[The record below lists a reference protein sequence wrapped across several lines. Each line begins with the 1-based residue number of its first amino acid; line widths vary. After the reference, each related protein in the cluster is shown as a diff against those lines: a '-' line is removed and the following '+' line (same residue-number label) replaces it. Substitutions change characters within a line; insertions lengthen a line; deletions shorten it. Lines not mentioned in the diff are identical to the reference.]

1 MKTNIFL
8 ASLLVFGGLSLTSC
22 EDFLTEN
29 DPNHIVAE
37 NFFSTENDVER
48 AVNGAYLALRSGSCM
63 GEGSTAYTEERSDN
77 AGRWDNQS
85 AAGEPFQFTDF
96 SLLAS
101 NTYLQSH
108 WNAMFETVNNSNFA
122 IKGAEE
128 ITFDDESSRN
138 NYIAEARFVRALAYF
153 DIVRKWGD
161 APLVTEYL
169 STPAEIEAHT
179 YREDKANIYNLI
191 VDDLKFGLENSTL
204 PDHQSES
211 GKGHASKAAMAGL
224 LGKVYLTMAH
234 VLDDGNRTT
243 YLENAKTYLDQCYGM
258 KTFDRLS
265 EISFDPED
273 SNGVFNVNNK
283 STCPEIL
290 FQIVYRQ
297 GDRDYHSSIA
307 ADTQPGGETTN
318 SLYASRG
325 VPMLKVTPDLVKEY
339 ETVENG
345 FGWTDPRQ
353 NWSVGHSETQNCYY
367 VTKFRDRSEAAGTLG
382 YGGNDW
388 IILRYADVILMLAE
402 VNEAL
407 GDENTAISYL
417 NEVRERAGIPEYSVA
432 QNDAAYRAKFPTLK
446 LAILHERRIELAF
459 ENQRWYDLLRFFTP
473 SELVTYMHS
482 KSQADYNESNLQ
494 NFTETDIYYPIPYDE
509 WLLNPEGMYQNEGY

>member
-1 MKTNIFL
+1 MKTNIYL
-8 ASLLVFGGLSLTSC
+8 ASLLAAGVLSLTSC

-37 NFFSTENDVER
+37 HFFSTENDVER
-48 AVNGAYLALRSGSCM
+48 AVNGAYMALRSGSCM
-63 GEGSTAYTEERSDN
+63 GEGSTLYTEERSDN

-85 AAGEPFQFTDF
+85 SAGEPFQFTDF

-101 NTYLQSH
+101 NTYLKGH
-108 WNAMFETVNNSNFA
+108 WTAMFETINNANFA

-128 ITFDDESSRN
+128 ITYAVEADRN
-138 NYIAEARFVRALAYF
+138 NDIAEARFVRALVYF

-169 STPAEIEAHT
+169 STPDQIEAHT
-179 YREDKANIYNLI
+179 YREDKALIYDQI
-191 VDDLKFGLENSTL
+191 VQDLKFGLEQSTL
-204 PDHQSES
+204 PNHQDEG
-211 GKGHASKAAMAGL
+211 GKGRANKAAMAGL

-234 VLDDGNRTT
+234 VLDDGKETE
-243 YLENAKTYLDQCYGM
+243 YLNSAKTYLEQCYGM
-258 KTFDRLS
+258 KTFGRLN
-265 EISFDPED
+265 EISFDPD
-273 SNGVFNVNNK
+273 ASNGVFNVGNK
-283 STCPEIL
+283 SACPEIL

-318 SLYASRG
+318 SLYATQG
-325 VPMLKVTPDLVKEY
+325 VPSLRVTPDLVKEY
-339 ETVENG
+339 ETSDNG
-345 FGWTDPRQ
+345 FAWTDSRYDC
-353 NWSVGHSETQNCYY
+353 SVGYSTNQNCYY
-367 VTKFRDRSEAAGTLG
+367 VKKYRDKSEAAGTLG

-407 GDENTAISYL
+407 GNDNDAIDYL
-417 NEVRERAGIPEYSVA
+417 NEVRERAGVPDYETAMLNSAYSSKYS
-432 QNDAAYRAKFPTLK
+432 DLK
-446 LAILHERRIELAF
+446 TAILHERRVELAF
-459 ENQRWYDLLRFFTP
+459 ENQRWYDLLRFFMP
-473 SELVTYMHS
+473 SELVDYMHS
-482 KSQADYNESNLQ
+482 KDQEDYNISNLQ

>member
-1 MKTNIFL
+1 MKTNIYL
-8 ASLLVFGGLSLTSC
+8 ASLLAAGALSLSSC

-48 AVNGAYLALRSGSCM
+48 AVNGAYMSLRSGYCM

-85 AAGEPFQFTDF
+85 SSGEPFQFTDF

-101 NTYLQSH
+101 NTYLKSH
-108 WNAMFETVNNSNFA
+108 WTAMFEAVNNANFA

-128 ITFDDESSRN
+128 ITYEVEADRN
-138 NYIAEARFVRALAYF
+138 NDIAEARFVRALVYF

-169 STPAEIEAHT
+169 STPDQIEAHT
-179 YREDKANIYNLI
+179 YREDKALVYDQI
-191 VDDLKFGLENSTL
+191 VQDLKFGLEQSTL
-204 PDHQSES
+204 PDHQDEG
-211 GKGHASKAAMAGL
+211 GKGRANKAAMAGL

-234 VLDDGNRTT
+234 VLDDGKETE
-243 YLENAKTYLDQCYGM
+243 YLNSAKTYLEQCYDM
-258 KTFDRLS
+258 KDFGSLS
-265 EISFDPED
+265 EVSFDPEA

-283 STCPEIL
+283 SACPEIL

-297 GDRDYHSSIA
+297 GDLDYHSSIA
-307 ADTQPGGETTN
+307 ANTQPGGASTN
-318 SLYASRG
+318 SQYPSQGIPSLA
-325 VPMLKVTPDLVKEY
+325 VTPDLVKEY

-345 FGWTDPRQ
+345 FGWDDPRRGY
-353 NWSVGHSETQNCYY
+353 SVGFSTDQNCYY
-367 VTKFRDRSEAAGTLG
+367 VMKFRDLSEAAGSLG

-407 GDENTAISYL
+407 GDDDKAVEYL
-417 NEVRERAGIPEYSVA
+417 DEVRARAGVPSYDVA
-432 QNDAAYRAKFPTLK
+432 MLDPAYGSRFSDLK
-446 LAILHERRIELAF
+446 TAILHERRIELAF
-459 ENQRWYDLLRFFTP
+459 ENQRWFDLLRFFTP
-473 SELVTYMHS
+473 SELVDYMHS
-482 KSQADYNESNLQ
+482 KDQDDYGISNLQ

-509 WLLNPEGMYQNEGY
+509 WLLNPEGMYQNDGY